1 MQPPFLLDYYN
12 RHHIIRIIKILILE
26 IIHELR
32 MNHIRLPIRGMNPGI
47 PVKESPQPAIINHL
61 IDDQLI
67 RKFSADLRPRLF
79 RRLLSVNKHRLRRI
93 TPTDRIVISD
103 IPIKSSIRQIAA
115 IKRQAIKLTFYK

>member
-12 RHHIIRIIKILILE
+12 RHHIIRIIIILILE

-32 MNHIRLPIRGMNPGI
+32 PNHIRLPIRGMHPGI

-67 RKFSADLRPRLF
+67 CKFSAALHPRLF
-79 RRLLSVNKHRLRRI
+79 HRLLFVKKHRLRRI
-93 TPTDRIVISD
+93 APTDRIVISD

-115 IKRQAIKLTFYK
+115 VKRQTISLTLCK